1 MSPIVQQG
9 RMSLMRCNRSTKL
22 VCAIVAIAAYFLA
35 AYWLKTIYVPLDFS
49 HAEPT
54 VSGTKILLHR
64 PFVRFLNSD
73 FAVVVQDDLFANLA
87 DSADDKQRSTIEIFE
102 DETRIGP
109 AHSTHADVAK
119 IGHGRFSHW
128 RNADGS
134 TFAFSSTDNTDP
146 QTNRRAYWVVKP
158 DIP

>member
-9 RMSLMRCNRSTKL
+9 HMLLMRCNRSTKL

-64 PFVRFLNSD
+64 PFVRFFNSD

-102 DETRIGP
+102 DETRMGP
-109 AHSTHADVAK
+109 AQRTHADVVQM
-119 IGHGRFSHW
+119 GHGQVSQW
-128 RNADGS
+128 RHAS
-134 TFAFSSTDNTDP
+134 VSICAVSSTGNTHS
-146 QTNRRAYWVVKP
+146 
-158 DIP
+158 